1 MAAYDYRCR
10 TCDSVF
16 TVRRGMAEVATLT
29 RCPAGHDDVARIW
42 SAVAV
47 TGKAGAAAP
56 APRPAPAAGGCCGGG
71 CCG

>member
-10 TCDSVF
+10 TCDTVF
-16 TVRRGMAEVATLT
+16 TVERGMSEVATLT
-29 RCPAGHDDVARIW
+29 RCPAAHDDVVRVW

-47 TGKAGAAAP
+47 TGKAVAARLAP
-56 APRPAPAAGGCCGGG
+56 TAGGCCGGG

>member
-1 MAAYDYRCR
+1 MAAYDYRCL

-16 TVRRGMAEVATLT
+16 TVQRGMSEVATLT
-29 RCPAGHDDVARIW
+29 RCPAGHEDVARVW

-47 TGKAGAAAP
+47 TGKAGAGPGSAP
-56 APRPAPAAGGCCGGG
+56 VPAAGGCCGGG

>member
-10 TCDSVF
+10 TCDTVF
-16 TVRRGMAEVATLT
+16 TVERAMSDVATLT
-29 RCPAGHDDVARIW
+29 RCPAAHEDVVRVW

-47 TGKAGAAAP
+47 TGTGKASAS
-56 APRPAPAAGGCCGGG
+56 RPAPAGGGCCGGG